1 LKIYSAAETA
11 QRLPYRTLIEGLRQ
25 AFTQDIEVPA
35 RSMYSI
41 DLASGSKATLGLMP
55 AWQAGGAIAVKI
67 LSIFPDNAS
76 QSLPTIHAQIL
87 LLDGTNGRPV
97 ALIDGTEVTRR
108 RTAATSALAASFL
121 AHERAENVLIV
132 GTGPQALH
140 HALAHASVRP
150 IRKIG
155 VWGRSR
161 DKAQGVVEALMP
173 AAPGCSIGLVDDL
186 QAAARE
192 ADVISCVTASP
203 EPVVFGA
210 WLKKGAFLDL
220 VGNHM
225 PDRRECDDEAAR
237 RSRIYVDALGGALAE
252 AGELLIPL
260 ANGTIRPSDIVGDL
274 HALCRGEVSGRRTPE
289 EITLFKS
296 VGYGL
301 EDLAAARLV
310 AGMG

>member
-1 LKIYSAAETA
+1 MKIYTAAETA
-11 QRLPYRTLIEGLRQ
+11 QRLPYRTLIEALRQ
-25 AFTQDIEVPA
+25 AFSQHIEVPA

-41 DLASGSKATLGLMP
+41 EMASGSNATLGLMP

-67 LSIFPDNAS
+67 LSIFPDNTS
-76 QSLPTIHAQIL
+76 QGLPTIHAQIL
-87 LLDGTNGRPV
+87 LLDGMNGHPV

-108 RTAATSALAASFL
+108 RTAATSALAACFL
-121 AHERAENVLIV
+121 AHERAENLLIV

-140 HALAHASVRP
+140 HVLAHASVRP
-150 IRKIG
+150 IRRIG
-155 VWGRSR
+155 VWGRSH
-161 DKAQGVVEALMP
+161 DKAQRVVESLMHVVP
-173 AAPGCSIGLVDDL
+173 TGSIGVVDDL

-192 ADVISCVTASP
+192 ADVISCVTSSP
-203 EPVVFGA
+203 NPVVFGA
-210 WLKKGAFLDL
+210 WLKAGAFLDL

-225 PDRRECDDEAAR
+225 PERRECDDEAAR

-252 AGELLIPL
+252 AGELRIPL
-260 ANGTIRPSDIVGDL
+260 ANGTITQSDVVGDL

-301 EDLAAARLV
+301 EDLAAAKLV

>member
-1 LKIYSAAETA
+1 
-11 QRLPYRTLIEGLRQ
+11 
-25 AFTQDIEVPA
+25 
-35 RSMYSI
+35 
-41 DLASGSKATLGLMP
+41 
-55 AWQAGGAIAVKI
+55 
-67 LSIFPDNAS
+67 
-76 QSLPTIHAQIL
+76 
-87 LLDGTNGRPV
+87 
-97 ALIDGTEVTRR
+97 LIDGTEVTRR

-132 GTGPQALH
+132 GAGPQALH

>member
-1 LKIYSAAETA
+1 MKIYSAAEAA
-11 QRLPYRTLIEGLRQ
+11 QRLPYRALVEALRQ
-25 AFTQDIEVPA
+25 AFSQDIEVPA

-41 DLASGSKATLGLMP
+41 DMASGSKATLGLMP

-67 LSIFPDNAS
+67 LTIFPDNAS
-76 QSLPTIHAQIL
+76 HGVPTIHAQIL
-87 LLDGTNGRPV
+87 LLDGKNGCPV

-121 AHERAENVLIV
+121 AHERAENLLIV

-140 HALAHASVRP
+140 QGLAHASVRP
-150 IRKIG
+150 IRRIE

-161 DKAQGVVEALMP
+161 DKAQGVVEGLLR
-173 AAPGCSIGLVDDL
+173 AAPTCSIGVVDDL
-186 QAAARE
+186 QAATRE
-192 ADVISCVTASP
+192 ADVISCVTSSP
-203 EPVVFGA
+203 DPVVFGA
-210 WLKKGAFLDL
+210 WLKAGAFLDL

-237 RSRIYVDALGGALAE
+237 RSRIHVDALGGALAE

-260 ANGTIRPSDIVGDL
+260 AKGTISQSDIVGDL
-274 HALCRGEVSGRRTPE
+274 HALCRGEVPGRRTPE

-301 EDLAAARLV
+301 EDLAAAKLV
-310 AGMG
+310 AGMA